1 MGACIR
7 LFYFEGMNRHLMGK
21 PTVHDIAQEAGVSL
35 ATVDRVLNERPGVR
49 NLTALRVHN
58 AIDKLGYV
66 RDVHAANLA
75 RGRHYRFAFVL
86 PEGESQFLQAL
97 RGAIEEA
104 GAGLRLDRAELQTI
118 EVPLNDSAKMI
129 KVLEDLKS
137 QEIDGL
143 AIMASE
149 TPVVRDLIAHMKESG
164 IAVVALVTD
173 QQNAERD
180 HFVGIDNV
188 AAGRTAGTLMG
199 RFLGGRHGKVIVV
212 VNTMNARDMV
222 QRRQG
227 FDDVLE
233 EHFPN
238 LHGLPTLEGFD
249 EVDRTADVIAR
260 SLENH
265 DDIVGLYC
273 AGAGTRGVTKII
285 AERGLANTITVIG
298 HELTEY
304 SRQALIDGFLD
315 VVITQNVGHLVRSAT
330 RVLRARCDGRKIIE
344 SQERI
349 RIEIVLREN
358 LPATDD

>member
-1 MGACIR
+1 
-7 LFYFEGMNRHLMGK
+7 MGK
-21 PTVHDIAQEAGVSL
+21 PTVHDIAEEAGVSL

-49 NLTALRVHN
+49 NLTASRVHN

-97 RGAIEEA
+97 RDAIEEA
-104 GAGLRLDRAELQTI
+104 RAGLRLDRAELQTV

-129 KVLEDLKS
+129 RVLEDLKS
-137 QEIDGL
+137 QQIDGL

-149 TPVVRDLIAHMKESG
+149 TPVVRDQIAHMKECG
-164 IAVVALVTD
+164 IAVVALVSD

-188 AAGRTAGTLMG
+188 AAGRTAGMLMG
-199 RFLGGRHGKVIVV
+199 RFLGGRAGKVIVV

-227 FDDVLE
+227 FDDVLDE
-233 EHFPN
+233 QFPN
-238 LHGLPTLEGFD
+238 LAGLPTLEGFD
-249 EVDRTADVIAR
+249 EVDRTAHVIAR

-265 DDIVGLYC
+265 DDVVGLYC
-273 AGAGTRGVTKII
+273 AGAGTQGVTKII
-285 AERGLANTITVIG
+285 AEKGLADTITVIG
-298 HELTEY
+298 HELTDH
-304 SRQALIDGFLD
+304 SRDALEQGLLD
-315 VVITQNVGHLVRSAT
+315 VVITQDVGHLVRSAT
-330 RVLRARCDGRKIIE
+330 RVLRAKCDGRKIIE

-358 LPATDD
+358 LPAAD